1 MKSMKTMKA
10 PKSAPKRRAAAKGA
24 PAAEQPAAVMDTAS
38 VVTEPYPDSTIG
50 ETAPTSPVSQ
60 IAPLNVPA
68 PKKQPKALPEARPPL
83 LRSDLVELEGDID
96 GVDSRA
102 AMGDSGSEEGG
113 TFQCMVCKRH
123 KLESHVTTFTVRGKT
138 YCRCKACVN
147 AKANIA
153 KFIQTDEETRNRWEA
168 MGSMPG
174 QKNEFIARCHHAM
187 GVDIKAIFKKSID
200 HEGSR
205 SVMDEREEG
214 GRLLLSPDVEKLYE
228 GYPQAR
234 REELIALHKANGFAE
249 KSTLTGANKYFSDQM
264 SCSRHAERKVSQ
276 HVRQAVEQDGAVKGR
291 PIPRGPR
298 TKRIKDEAAMGASSG
313 SGTKPLPKGVKNKIS
328 KLHQRV
334 ATLHTLKTAHDKII
348 SKVGDSCIPGGLHNK
363 YKSLQSELDLL
374 GSESDLW
381 LGDGFRV
388 SPLTAKEKVEQLTS
402 ILNQADEVYTQVD
415 SLLHVVND
423 AAKYENAAAKDAAS
437 PAANGADASAAK
449 GAEL

>member
-1 MKSMKTMKA
+1 MKSMKGPMKA
-10 PKSAPKRRAAAKGA
+10 PKRTYKRRVVAKGT
-24 PAAEQPAAVMDTAS
+24 PTAEEPAAVKDTAS
-38 VVTEPYPDSTIG
+38 VITEPYPETTIGEG

-60 IAPLNVPA
+60 FFPTPL
-68 PKKQPKALPEARPPL
+68 KQPKALREPRPPL
-83 LRSDLVELEGDID
+83 SKSDLVELEGDVHSFNRD
-96 GVDSRA
+96 AV
-102 AMGDSGSEEGG
+102 GDSGSEEGG

-214 GRLLLSPDVEKLYE
+214 GQLLLSPDVEKLYE
-228 GYPQAR
+228 GYPQTR

-249 KSTLTGANKYFSDQM
+249 KSTLTGANKYLSDQV

-276 HVRQAVEQDGAVKGR
+276 HVRQAVEQDGAVKRR
-291 PIPRGPR
+291 PIPGGPR